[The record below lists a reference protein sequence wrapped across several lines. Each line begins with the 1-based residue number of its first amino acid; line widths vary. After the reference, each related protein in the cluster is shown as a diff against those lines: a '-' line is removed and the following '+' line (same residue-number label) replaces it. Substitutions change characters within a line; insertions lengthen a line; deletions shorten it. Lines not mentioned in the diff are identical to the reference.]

1 MPKLGAI
8 QYAYWNAVKGTDF
21 KYYEPIDVKTGKF
34 MGELLG
40 YERHLNE
47 FLQKKESWQG
57 KWLRKWRAISGTEK
71 RFQKNGFYERQ
82 FDELYRK
89 AKENYTT

>member
-21 KYYEPIDVKTGKF
+21 KYYEPVSVNNGKF
-34 MGELLG
+34 MGEFLG
-40 YERHLNE
+40 YERHLAE
-47 FLQKKESWQG
+47 FLQKKENWQG
-57 KWLRKWRAISGTEK
+57 KLIRKWREFSGTEK
-71 RFQKNGFYERQ
+71 RLQENGFYERQ

-89 AKENYTT
+89 AKESYV